1 MAQLRP
7 AAFEPRWRR
16 HATKRVHKCVEDQS
30 EIAGKR
36 FPAQRLV
43 ALDRF
48 MFHSQLPLSGG
59 ISRSLSR
66 VILPRSIE
74 LKRIQD
80 LQGPSDA
87 CNKPVD
93 AVVKGIPP
101 GLIITV
107 ENFVA
112 HHCLHHFAPDGRGG
126 ERGPSSACSS
136 FTGVGSFIPMKGWT
150 ELISRAYKLR

>member
-112 HHCLHHFAPDGRGG
+112 HHCLHCLRRTGGVGRGA
-126 ERGPSSACSS
+126 RPALDLL
-136 FTGVGSFIPMKGWT
+136 FTGVGSFIPMKG
-150 ELISRAYKLR
+150 